1 MTTDYRAQVERAIR
15 YIVAHR
21 SEPLPLRDVARAA
34 HLSEFHFH
42 RIFSGVM
49 GETVGR
55 FITRHRLETAAL
67 ALAYESK
74 SITEVALD
82 AGYSSLSNF
91 SKAFSAWF
99 GVSPSAVRAR
109 LPAATD
115 GIAKVTRGKVGE
127 LHPLPPEPSSEERAR
142 LLTEL
147 GPVRFVERAAMPV
160 ACLASPAGYDFT
172 TLEATW
178 DAMIRS
184 VLELGI
190 SDEAVD
196 AYGMAYDSPQL
207 TAPELCRYHACVP
220 CPANHPL
227 PLPLFHGVIPE
238 GRYAVFSYSGPTGEV
253 ERAYRTIYSLW
264 FPSTKLAPDDYV
276 AFEHY
281 LNDAPIEGHITYD
294 IYIKVRPRT

>member
-1 MTTDYRAQVERAIR
+1 MRVEQALWALPDRQRQALTLFHFEGLSQVE
-15 YIVAHR
+15 
-21 SEPLPLRDVARAA
+21 
-34 HLSEFHFH
+34 
-42 RIFSGVM
+42 
-49 GETVGR
+49 VG
-55 FITRHRLETAAL
+55 
-67 ALAYESK
+67 K
-74 SITEVALD
+74 
-82 AGYSSLSNF
+82 
-91 SKAFSAWF
+91 
-99 GVSPSAVRAR
+99 
-109 LPAATD
+109 
-115 GIAKVTRGKVGE
+115 
-127 LHPLPPEPSSEERAR
+127 
-142 LLTEL
+142 
-147 GPVRFVERAAMPV
+147 M
-160 ACLASPAGYDFT
+160 
-172 TLEATW
+172 
-178 DAMIRS
+178 
-184 VLELGI
+184 LGI

-220 CPANHPL
+220 CPAGHPL